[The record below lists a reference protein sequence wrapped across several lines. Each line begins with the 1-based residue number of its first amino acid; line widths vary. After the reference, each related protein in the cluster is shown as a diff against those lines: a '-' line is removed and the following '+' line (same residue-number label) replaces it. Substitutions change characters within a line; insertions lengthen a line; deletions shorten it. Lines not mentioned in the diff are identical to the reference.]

1 MTVRQTTACSAL
13 QSRELVIAL
22 SVWQERFAKPRYD
35 QFNYAYGDT
44 GVVARYI
51 GLLEAPGGLNGEW
64 QHGVIVR
71 ERNKN
76 ADWIIGSDGLSQ
88 QRPHKRY
95 YVARDDQVVALKAF
109 GFTDVHAIGLP
120 FAYVTPPLCDRV
132 PNTLLAMPAHGLP
145 ESGSRISS
153 DYADFVAGQRQYF
166 SDVVV
171 CLHRTDHDC
180 ADTRSL
186 FEERGLVVV
195 RGADP
200 DDADAY
206 DRLASLFSYFDVV
219 TGNEFGSH
227 VAYAALT
234 GAKVS
239 VAGPQTPFDR
249 NYYLKLP
256 YYRNCPA
263 VLDFAEE
270 LVVSRV
276 LERTYPFLYADP
288 KFAQPCKDWAA
299 DQIGVGNRR
308 SPEELRRLF
317 GWTHSQLSLQKWR
330 DRIGGMWDCA
340 WNPVKPPHRSN

>member
-1 MTVRQTTACSAL
+1 MSLRQGAAYSVL
-13 QSRELVIAL
+13 QSRELAISL
-22 SVWQERFAKPRYD
+22 SKWQERFAKPRYD

-44 GVVARYI
+44 SVIARYV
-51 GLLEAPGGLNGEW
+51 GLPKAPRRLNGEW
-64 QHGVIVR
+64 QHGVVVR

-76 ADWIIGSDGLSQ
+76 ADWIIGSDGLSH
-88 QRPHKRY
+88 QRPHQRY
-95 YVARDDQVVALKAF
+95 YVARDDQVLALKAF

-120 FAYVTPPLCDRV
+120 FAYVTLPLCDRV
-132 PNTLLAMPAHGLP
+132 QNTLLAMPAHGLP
-145 ESGSRISS
+145 ESGSRICS
-153 DYADFVAGQRQYF
+153 DYADFVAEQRKHF

-180 ADTRSL
+180 KKMRDTY
-186 FEERGLVVV
+186 EERGLFVV

-206 DRLASLFSYFDVV
+206 DCLASLFSYFDVV

-227 VAYAALT
+227 VAYAAMT

-249 NYYLKLP
+249 SYYLKLP

-263 VLDFAEE
+263 VLDLAEE
-270 LVVSRV
+270 FVVSCV
-276 LERTYPFLYADP
+276 LERNYPFLYADP
-288 KFAQPCKDWAA
+288 KCAQPCIDWAA

-308 SPEELRRLF
+308 SPEELRHLC
-317 GWTHSQLSLQKWR
+317 GWTARQLMLQNVR
-330 DRIGGMWDCA
+330 DRFGGMVFRVIKA
-340 WNPVKPPHRSN
+340 LKPAS